1 MDDTKNFFEELA
13 AVGSDESSQPE
24 KPSKKTKTIDLPINP
39 NDSEPADTV
48 SNLAEEREG
57 QLTIDVYQT
66 PEAIIIESP
75 IAGVSSDELEINV
88 TSESVTIRGQRDR
101 VRTIKDSDYFY
112 QECYWGRFSRSVI
125 LPQEIDP
132 DKSEA
137 TIKNGVLTLTM
148 PKVTRQ
154 KQKRVKVSKAD

>member
-13 AVGSDESSQPE
+13 AVGANENERPE
-24 KPSKKTKTIDLPINP
+24 KSSKKTKTIDVPLAKDDKP
-39 NDSEPADTV
+39 DTDEV
-48 SNLAEEREG
+48 TELSDEREG

-101 VRTIKDSDYFY
+101 ARTIKDSDYFY

-148 PKVTRQ
+148 PKVTRA
-154 KQKRVKVSKAD
+154 KQKRVKVKSE